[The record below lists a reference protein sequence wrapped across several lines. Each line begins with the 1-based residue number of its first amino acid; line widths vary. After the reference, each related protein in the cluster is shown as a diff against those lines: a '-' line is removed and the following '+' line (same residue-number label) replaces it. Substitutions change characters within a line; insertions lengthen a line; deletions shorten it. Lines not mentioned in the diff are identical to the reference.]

1 MSSSKKSVIVAVGDE
16 LLAGVIVNSNAAFI
30 GELLQAAGYPVVWS
44 MVVGDEEKDIVDA
57 VARAAR
63 DADVV
68 IVSGGLGPTQDDKTR
83 DAIARLLGTELVR
96 DESIVEDIR
105 ARFRAWGREMP
116 ESNAQQADI
125 PAGAM
130 AILNPWGTAP
140 GIRAELDSAVIYA
153 IPGVP
158 GEAKRMLEEQIIS
171 ELGGG
176 ATIRA
181 RMLKC
186 VGMSESGL
194 ADLFGD
200 LATAANPRMAYL
212 PGGGEIRLRFVATG
226 ADEPECLLLLDEA
239 EKTVRER
246 VGDILYGVDEETLEF
261 VVGRMLKEKG
271 LKVATAESCTA
282 GALAA
287 RIANIPGSSDYLVG
301 GVVTYASEA
310 KASELGVPAELIEE
324 HGAVSDAVTRAMA
337 LGAKERL
344 SADVAV
350 SVTCAAGPEPQDGA
364 QPGTIFLGVAGP
376 GDTVEVR
383 GVTVPGDRAQVLN
396 FATTFALSF
405 LRSHLLQS

>member
-1 MSSSKKSVIVAVGDE
+1 VKRSVIVAVGDE
-16 LLAGVIVNSNAAFI
+16 LLAGVIVNSNAAMI
-30 GELLQAAGYPVVWS
+30 GELMQAAGYPVVWS
-44 MVVGDEEKDIVDA
+44 MVVGDEEGDIVDA

-83 DAIARLLGTELVR
+83 QAIARLLGSELIR

-125 PAGAM
+125 PAGATV
-130 AILNPWGTAP
+130 IINPWGTAP
-140 GIRAELDSAVIYA
+140 GIRAELDGALIFA

-158 GEAKRMLEEQIIS
+158 GEAKRMIEEQILP

-194 ADLFGD
+194 ADLLGD
-200 LATAANPRMAYL
+200 IAVAANPRMAFL
-212 PGGGEIRLRFVATG
+212 PGGGEIRLRFVATAG
-226 ADEPECLLLLDEA
+226 DEAECVSLLDEA
-239 EKTVRER
+239 EKIVRER
-246 VGDILYGVDEETLEF
+246 VGEILYGVDEETLEF
-261 VVGRMLKEKG
+261 VIGRMLKERG
-271 LKVATAESCTA
+271 LTVGTAESCTA

-301 GVVTYASEA
+301 GIVTYASEA
-310 KASELGVPAELIEE
+310 KTSQLGVPAELISE
-324 HGAVSDAVTRAMA
+324 HGAVSEPVTRAMA

-344 SADVAV
+344 GAGVAV

-364 QPGTIFLGVAGP
+364 KPGTIFLGVAGP
-376 GDTVEVR
+376 GDTVDVR
-383 GVTVPGDRAQVLN
+383 GVTVPGDRAQVVN

-405 LRSHLLQS
+405 LRAHLLPQDGA